1 MSRETSASSS
11 HRGRYTKPVPT
22 SNLASED
29 DDFPEF
35 EPFEGVADSEAT
47 PRTFSPGASLSVENV
62 DMCQLINKPNHF
74 TTAYDLQNLVVRRGQ
89 EFVVR
94 ITFSRALTQQ
104 DDFQLEFL
112 IGSNPSASK
121 GSLIVVTFG
130 PRPGGPWSG
139 RILEVQG
146 PVVMVGIT
154 PTPDAIVG
162 KFRTYVAIEA
172 GGGLQRT
179 SRTTST
185 DMYLLFNAWCP
196 DDCVFL
202 PDEAERGEYILND
215 YGVIYQGSVGSVS
228 HRNWMYG
235 QFEQGVLDACIYI
248 LDASRMLICD
258 RGDAIKLIRKG
269 SAMLN
274 SQDDSGVLV
283 GNWSE
288 DFSMGTS
295 PTSWTGST
303 SILLEYASTGVPVSF
318 AQCWVFAG
326 VFNTFLRCLGLP
338 ARVITNFSSAHD
350 NTGNLKTDLI
360 FHPDGTPDERHTTDS
375 IWNYHCWNEVFMVR
389 KDLPRSLG
397 GWQVVDATPQETSDG
412 HFRCGPASVAA
423 IRDGLLCHPFDC
435 GFVFAEVNSD
445 VVFHKRDRYGT
456 LSPFRVDKNHVG
468 QAVYTKAVGGPGP
481 VDIKHTYKYPQDS
494 PQDQLTMSRA
504 EEYGCERDHSDLS
517 EPELSVNIS
526 VDQAMLGQDLKL
538 VMDFQN
544 QGEVSRSIKAHLSGS
559 VVFYTGV
566 SFAQIKDQNFSV
578 TVPAQQTERVQM
590 NIAAQDYM
598 PHIGSQLSLRFVVTG
613 QADDQSVSAIKV
625 VHLMTPKLSVEVFG
639 QPQVQQ
645 QMFVTVSFTNT
656 FSFPLT
662 SATLLLDG
670 PGLMGVRSRLFKVIE
685 PQASVSWTEM
695 FLPRISGQRRI
706 FALLDCVRVNQV
718 WGVADMF
725 VSD

>member
-1 MSRETSASSS
+1 MSRETSEPTS
-11 HRGRYTKPVPT
+11 HRGRYNKPVPT
-22 SNLASED
+22 SNLTSEE

-35 EPFEGVADSEAT
+35 EPFEGAGDSEAT
-47 PRTFSPGASLSVENV
+47 PRTWNSEASLSVQNV
-62 DMCQLINKPNHF
+62 DMCQPVNKPNHF
-74 TTAYDLQNLVVRRGQ
+74 TSAYDIPNLVVRRGQ

-112 IGSNPSASK
+112 IGSSPSASK

-130 PRPGGPWSG
+130 SRRGGAWSG
-139 RILEVQG
+139 RILETRGQM
-146 PVVMVGIT
+146 VMVGVT

-162 KFRTYVAIEA
+162 KFRTYVAVEVN
-172 GGGLQRT
+172 GGLQRT

-185 DMYLLFNAWCP
+185 DLYLLFNAWCP

-202 PDEAERGEYILND
+202 PDESERQEYVLND
-215 YGVIYQGSVGSVS
+215 YGVIFQGTVNSVA

-235 QFEQGVLDACIYI
+235 QFERGVLDACIYI
-248 LDASRMLICD
+248 LDASQMPITD

-269 SAMLN
+269 SAMVN
-274 SQDDSGVLV
+274 SQDDRGVMV
-283 GNWSE
+283 GNWSD

-303 SILLEYASTGVPVSF
+303 NILLKYASSGVPVSF

-338 ARVITNFSSAHD
+338 SRVITTFSSAHD
-350 NTGNLKTDLI
+350 NTGNLKIDLI

-375 IWNYHCWNEVFMVR
+375 IWNYHCWNEVCMVR
-389 KDLPRSLG
+389 HDLPRHLG

-412 HFRCGPASVAA
+412 HYRCGPASVNA

-445 VVFHKRDRYGT
+445 VVFMNRDRYGT
-456 LSPFRVDKNHVG
+456 LTPFRVDKTHVG
-468 QAVYTKAVGGPGP
+468 QAVYTKAVGGYGP
-481 VDIKHTYKYPQDS
+481 VDITHTYKYPQDS
-494 PQDQLTMSRA
+494 PQDKLTMSRA
-504 EEYGCERDHSDLS
+504 EEYGCARDHSDLS
-517 EPELSVNIS
+517 EPELSVSIS
-526 VDQAMLGQDLKL
+526 VEQAMLGQDLKL

-544 QGEVSRSIKAHLSGS
+544 LGEVSRSIAAHLSGS

-566 SFAQIKDQNFSV
+566 SAAQFKDQNFGV
-578 TVPAQQTERVQM
+578 TVPAQQTERVQVT
-590 NIAAQDYM
+590 IPAQDYM
-598 PHIGSQLSLRFVVTG
+598 PHMGGQLSLRFVVTG

-625 VHLMTPKLSVEVFG
+625 VELMTPKLTVEVYG

-662 SATLLLDG
+662 NATLVLDG
-670 PGLMGVRSRLFKVIE
+670 PGLTGVRSRLFKVIE
-685 PQASVSWTEM
+685 PQASVSWTET
-695 FLPRISGQRRI
+695 FLPRFSGQRRI
-706 FALLDCVRVNQV
+706 FALMDCVSVNQV
-718 WGVADMF
+718 THLLPVIT
-725 VSD
+725 

>member
-1 MSRETSASSS
+1 MSRETSESSS

-35 EPFEGVADSEAT
+35 EPFEGVEAT
-47 PRTFSPGASLSVENV
+47 PRTSSSEPLSVEDV
-62 DMCQLINKPNHF
+62 DMCQQINKPNHY
-74 TTAYDLQNLVVRRGQ
+74 TSAYDLENLVVRRGQ

-94 ITFSRALTQQ
+94 ITFSRALTEQ
-104 DDFQLEFL
+104 DDFQIEFL

-130 PRPGGPWSG
+130 SRPGGPWSG
-139 RILEVQG
+139 QILEVQG
-146 PVVMVGIT
+146 PVVNVGIT
-154 PTPDAIVG
+154 PRPDAIVG
-162 KFRTYVAIEA
+162 KFRTYVAIKA
-172 GGGLQRT
+172 NGGLQRT
-179 SRTTST
+179 GRTTGT
-185 DMYLLFNAWCP
+185 DMYLIFNAWCP

-202 PDEAERGEYILND
+202 PDESECREYVLND
-215 YGVIYQGSVGSVS
+215 YGVIYQGTVESVS

-235 QFEQGVLDACIYI
+235 QFERGILDACIYI
-248 LDASRMLICD
+248 LDSSRMPITD

-274 SQDDSGVLV
+274 SQDDKGVLV

-288 DFSMGTS
+288 DFSLGTS

-303 SILLEYASTGVPVSF
+303 SILLKYASTGVPVPF

-360 FHPDGTPDERHTTDS
+360 FNPDGTPDERHTTDS

-389 KDLPRSLG
+389 NDLPRSLG
-397 GWQVVDATPQETSDG
+397 GWQVVDSTPQETSDG

-445 VVFHKRDRYGT
+445 VVFHKRDRYGA

-468 QAVYTKAVGGPGP
+468 QAVYTQAVGGSGP
-481 VDIKHTYKYPQDS
+481 VNITHTYKYPQDS
-494 PQDQLTMSRA
+494 AEDQLTMSRA
-504 EEYGCERDHSDLS
+504 EEYGCARDHSDLS

-526 VDQAMLGQDLKL
+526 VNQAMLGQDLKL

-566 SFAQIKDQNFSV
+566 SSAQIKDQSFTV
-578 TVPAQQTERVQM
+578 TVLAQQTERVQM
-590 NIAAQDYM
+590 NIAAQEYM

-625 VHLMTPKLSVEVFG
+625 VELMTPKLTLEVFG
-639 QPQVQQ
+639 QPQVQH

-656 FSFPLT
+656 FNFPLT
-662 SATLLLDG
+662 SATLFLDG
-670 PGLMGVRSRLFKVIE
+670 PGLMGVRSRPFMVIE

-695 FLPRISGQRRI
+695 FIPRFSGQRRI
-706 FALLDCVRVNQV
+706 FALLDCMRVNQV
-718 WGVADMF
+718 WGVADIF
-725 VSD
+725 VSH